1 MFFCFCFF
9 FVSEKSVNERRI
21 FISKELSATP
31 DGLPDGENA
40 WLLEV
45 KTRSSNR
52 TGLLQMME
60 KYMCIQV
67 LVQLF
72 CSKRISVI
80 LMFYHL
86 ETKTA
91 NYFCIS
97 YDGDHVRIIVTCE
110 NEGNR
115 KEECTD

>member
-1 MFFCFCFF
+1 M
-9 FVSEKSVNERRI
+9 SAEYSSQRRC
-21 FISKELSATP
+21 
-31 DGLPDGENA
+31 GLPDGENA

-60 KYMCIQV
+60 KYMCVCVQV

-72 CSKRISVI
+72 CSKRISAI

-91 NYFCIS
+91 NYFCNNF
-97 YDGDHVRIIVTCE
+97 V
-110 NEGNR
+110 
-115 KEECTD
+115 